1 MSERESALDE
11 FKSANMSTMMKD
23 LAIDKKIKEPWTGP
37 GRDPRDDKWAPENEP
52 TTNPGDEED
61 DDEDSGEDI
70 DRSAFSFLLFRLACS
85 CGRTDPL
92 IDANALCLTSRRRR
106 RRSIP
111 RDGQSPTR

>member
-11 FKSANMSTMMKD
+11 FKTANMSTMMKD
-23 LAIDKKIKEPWTGP
+23 LAIDKKSKEPWTGP

-70 DRSAFSFLLFRLACS
+70 DRRTYFFPPSFRSLIALYDLLIHPMPA
-85 CGRTDPL
+85 
-92 IDANALCLTSRRRR
+92 
-106 RRSIP
+106 
-111 RDGQSPTR
+111 SPNSYLFD